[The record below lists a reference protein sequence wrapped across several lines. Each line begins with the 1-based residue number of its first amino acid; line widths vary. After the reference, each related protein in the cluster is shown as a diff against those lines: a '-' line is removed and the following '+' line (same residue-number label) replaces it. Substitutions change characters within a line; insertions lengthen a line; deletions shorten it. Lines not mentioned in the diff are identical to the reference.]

1 MLDHDNAG
9 EKASRIAHRNL
20 REMVRY
26 CETTTCRKH
35 FLLAYFGEK
44 PTGPACG
51 TCDVCTAAKSRP
63 KKKATV
69 RRSPAGRSSHEF
81 TATARRS
88 YPIPSV

>member
-1 MLDHDNAG
+1 MNWMLDHDNAG

-51 TCDVCTAAKSRP
+51 TCDVCYCCHIQAKEE
-63 KKKATV
+63 
-69 RRSPAGRSSHEF
+69 SPGPALTCRQEF
-81 TATARRS
+81 S
-88 YPIPSV
+88 